1 MRIDMTVDVAEVLNN
16 DTNKQIR
23 EDSGTVST
31 GMVQRRIDNH
41 GKVEDSGS
49 FPDCPTSGKVRAAT
63 GRPRTGQ
70 PFSGQCPGQLVRML
84 SFREE
89 ERVRAE
95 RPVSHDHVGV
105 AIGFARKDEI
115 QRSREYQKHCRRYQK
130 RV

>member
-70 PFSGQCPGQLVRML
+70 PVRML

-105 AIGFARKDEI
+105 AVGFARKDEI